1 MAKLKQ
7 KPDDLT
13 ELMRMANNYGVD
25 DNALFVSTLDTYM
38 VQKKAIERIKAA
50 MDDDD
55 ITTTKEYVKGRENV
69 YLHPAIKEL
78 PRHADALNKTTTQI
92 LDIIKTLGQPPK
104 NKDELMDFLKG

>member
-1 MAKLKQ
+1 MAKPKA
-7 KPDDLT
+7 KTDDLT
-13 ELMRMANNYGVD
+13 KLMEMAKNYGVD

-50 MDDDD
+50 MDEDD

-69 YLHPAIKEL
+69 YLHPAVKEL

-92 LDIIKTLGQPPK
+92 LDIIKTLGEPPK
-104 NKDELMDFLKG
+104 TKDELMEFVKQ